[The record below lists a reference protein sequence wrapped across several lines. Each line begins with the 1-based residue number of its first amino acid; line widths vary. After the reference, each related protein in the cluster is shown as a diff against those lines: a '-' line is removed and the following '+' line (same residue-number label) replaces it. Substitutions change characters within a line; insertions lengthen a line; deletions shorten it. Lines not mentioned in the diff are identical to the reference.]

1 MTTAATPDEHV
12 PRSALG
18 RTLGIWL
25 LSTATAGAA
34 AIVLYSTHGLPA
46 PLHELRI
53 PWWALAIGFYL
64 AECAVVHV
72 HFRRETH
79 TLSLSEVPL
88 VLGLFAVSPV
98 VLVAVQVAGMGTA
111 LVFYRRQ
118 RPLKIVFNLAQSALS
133 TALAVAVFRAFVSG
147 HDAFQPVGW
156 LAGLT
161 AASLAALTGVVL
173 VAAAVSLAEQ
183 RPAVERLATTT
194 TVSFLGTLTAASLAL
209 AAAVMAETRP
219 SSVALLLLP
228 TAACALA
235 LRAYGMQRRR
245 HDYVQSLYDSM
256 PRRDDAAE
264 LDSGVHQLLLS
275 ARRLLRADYAEIL
288 ILPLD
293 PRERP
298 LRSSIGRLNE
308 QLLEPSEL
316 SATERVA
323 LETVRGLGGPLTVAK
338 DKRSDSLDPY
348 LAEKGLKDAIVTTL
362 EGENGLI
369 GLLLVGDRADE
380 VSTFGQADETL
391 FRTFAGHAALLL
403 ENEQL
408 EQSLAK
414 LTDLEAQLR
423 HQALHDA
430 LTGLPNRRLFHT
442 RVGEALERSA
452 AEGTEPVVLFIDL
465 DGFKAINDDL
475 GHAAGDELLVAFA
488 ERLRSNVRPEELPA
502 RLGGDEFAV
511 LLEAGGPEIAED
523 VAQRLVGAV
532 KNPFSIH
539 GRRLAVRLSI
549 GIAAAGTASGVEEL
563 LANADIAMYA
573 AKSEGL
579 SSYALYSER
588 MRSSAKARRQL
599 GEALADALERDQIA
613 VYYQPIVDLRTG
625 ATVAFEA
632 LARWRRGLS
641 DTVVAAEFLPA
652 AEERELMERIGRVVL
667 RAACVQTQ
675 EWRSGSDP
683 FRELSVCVN
692 LSAVEFANPRL
703 GVDVAAALLESGL
716 DASRLILELTEDVA
730 GEDTETTHATM
741 SELRRLGVRFA
752 LDEFGTGG
760 SSLEELCRLPFDV
773 VKIARPL
780 VKQAGCG
787 AGDARVARAIIGLA
801 KSLGLKVV
809 AEGIET
815 RDQAERLKS
824 LGCHLGQGFYF
835 DRALG
840 VAQATRRLRTPASLP
855 LRLVA
860 ADSA

>member
-1 MTTAATPDEHV
+1 MTTAATTDQRAT
-12 PRSALG
+12 RSAFG
-18 RTLGIWL
+18 RALGIWL
-25 LSTATAGAA
+25 LSAATAGAA
-34 AIVLYSTHGLPA
+34 ALVLYETRDLPA
-46 PLHELRI
+46 PLHALHI

-98 VLVAVQVAGMGTA
+98 VLVAVTVAGMGTA

-118 RPLKIVFNLAQSALS
+118 RPLKVVFNLAQSALA
-133 TALAVAVFRAFVSG
+133 TALAVAVFRAVVNG
-147 HDAFQPVGW
+147 QDAFRPVGW
-156 LAGLT
+156 LAGLA
-161 AASLAALTGVVL
+161 AASLAAATGIAL
-173 VAAAVSLAEQ
+173 VAAAVSLAEE
-183 RPAVERLATTT
+183 RPALERLATTAA
-194 TVSFLGTLTAASLAL
+194 VSFLGTLTAASLAL
-209 AAAVMAETRP
+209 AAAVLAETRP
-219 SSVALLLLP
+219 TAVILLLLP

-235 LRAYGMQRRR
+235 LRAYGLQRRR
-245 HDYVQSLYDSM
+245 QDHVQSLYDSM

-264 LDSGVHQLLLS
+264 LDSGVRQLLLA
-275 ARRLLRADYAEIL
+275 ARRLLRAEYAEIL
-288 ILPLD
+288 ILPVD

-298 LRSSIGRLNE
+298 LRSSIGRHGE
-308 QLLEPSEL
+308 QLLEPSDVT
-316 SATERVA
+316 AGERIA
-323 LETVRGLGGPLTVAK
+323 LETVRGRSAPLTVAK
-338 DKRSDSLDPY
+338 DKRPGALDPY
-348 LAEKGLKDAIVTTL
+348 LTEKGLKDAILSTL
-362 EGENGLI
+362 DGENGLI
-369 GLLLVGDRADE
+369 GLLLVGDRADD
-380 VSTFGQADETL
+380 VSTFGHEDEKL

-430 LTGLPNRRLFHT
+430 LTGLPNRRLFHA
-442 RVGEALERSA
+442 RVGEALER
-452 AEGTEPVVLFIDL
+452 AEAENTEPVVLFLDL

-511 LLEAGGPEIAED
+511 LLEAGGRD
-523 VAQRLVGAV
+523 VAVEVAERLVEAV

-549 GIAAAGTASGVEEL
+549 GIAPASSASGVEEL
-563 LANADIAMYA
+563 LANADVAMYA

-588 MRSSAKARRQL
+588 MRGSAQARRQL
-599 GEALADALERDQIA
+599 GEALEDALERDQIA
-613 VYYQPIVDLRTG
+613 VHYQPIVDLRTG

-632 LARWRRGLS
+632 LARWRRGRS
-641 DTVVAAEFLPA
+641 DTVPAAEFLPA
-652 AEERELMERIGRVVL
+652 AEEGALMERIGQVVL

-675 EWRSGSDP
+675 EWRGESEP
-683 FRELSVCVN
+683 LRELSVCVN

-716 DASRLILELTEDVA
+716 DASRLILEVTEDVA
-730 GEDTETTHATM
+730 GEDTVLTQATM
-741 SELRRLGVRFA
+741 TELRRLGVRFA
-752 LDEFGTGG
+752 LDEFGIGR

-780 VKQAGCG
+780 VDRLGSGSSDQ
-787 AGDARVARAIIGLA
+787 RVTRAIVGLA

-815 RDQAERLKS
+815 REQAERLKE

-840 VAQATRRLRTPASLP
+840 VAQATRRLRTPASVP